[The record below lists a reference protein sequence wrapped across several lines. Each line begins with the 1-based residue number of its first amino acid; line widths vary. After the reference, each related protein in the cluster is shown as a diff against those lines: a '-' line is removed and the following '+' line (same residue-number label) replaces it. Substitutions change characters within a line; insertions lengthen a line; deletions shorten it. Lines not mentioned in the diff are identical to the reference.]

1 MRTPWPLHALF
12 ALAAGGLAVCSLAGW
27 IAGAPMLTTLLP
39 GRPSLSPMTAL
50 LLVVGAAAV
59 AALPVRR
66 TLALRLACAEI
77 GCGIGIVVAHLAH
90 IPEQAWMPLA
100 WWPSRL
106 TGMAFAFSGASTL
119 LLASGRLAGG
129 QVLAFVVLLF
139 ATLLG
144 MGHVFPSADLY
155 ALLPGT
161 GVAIP
166 TVIAFIALSVGQLLT
181 FAQTGVSAALT
192 SRNAAGRMGLG
203 LLLAGGAA
211 ALMLTVAVL
220 AALRHGLFDP
230 VTAVLLLAWALIALL
245 GSALW
250 SLAVAVDRAELAK
263 SAAERESNEM
273 RRMVAAAVTHDL
285 RSPLQA
291 ATLSG
296 QLLERLVADPAS
308 LAAIARLQRSH
319 RRLDRLFRSLL
330 DSLVVGSGQQLTLH
344 PSRFTLEDLVREVVA
359 ENEAVLGRRVA
370 CEGGAEGCWDRDAL
384 FRVVENL
391 LLNAVKYG
399 EPGTTISC
407 RIRAGA
413 GERVFVTVANRGAP
427 IPASEWESIFEAFAR
442 TDAARESGPLG
453 WGVGLAYA
461 RAVATSHGGNVR
473 VAESGPEGTVF
484 ELALP
489 VDSRPWIARAPA

>member
-1 MRTPWPLHALF
+1 
-12 ALAAGGLAVCSLAGW
+12 
-27 IAGAPMLTTLLP
+27 MLTTLLP

-59 AALPVRR
+59 AALPARR

-100 WWPSRL
+100 WWSSRL

-119 LLASGRLAGG
+119 LLASGRLTGG
-129 QVLAFVVLLF
+129 QVLAFVVLLL
-139 ATLLG
+139 AALLG

-166 TVIAFIALSVGQLLT
+166 TVVAFIALSVGQLLT

-203 LLLAGGAA
+203 LLLAGVAA

-263 SAAERESNEM
+263 IAAERESNEM

-296 QLLERLVADPAS
+296 QLLERLVADAPA

-319 RRLDRLFRSLL
+319 RRLDRLFRTLL
-330 DSLVVGSGQQLTLH
+330 DSLVVGSGQQLTFH
-344 PSRFTLEDLVREVVA
+344 PSHFTLQDLVREVVA
-359 ENEAVLGRRVA
+359 ENEAMLARRLA

-384 FRVVENL
+384 FRVIENL

-407 RIRAGA
+407 RSAPKPAGVSSSPSPTAAHPSPRPNGKASSRRSRARMRRANPVRWVGA
-413 GERVFVTVANRGAP
+413 WAWPMHAP
-427 IPASEWESIFEAFAR
+427 WRRATAATCASPSPGRRAPCSNSRFRW
-442 TDAARESGPLG
+442 TAARGSP
-453 WGVGLAYA
+453 
-461 RAVATSHGGNVR
+461 
-473 VAESGPEGTVF
+473 P
-484 ELALP
+484 
-489 VDSRPWIARAPA
+489 RPWREGPWLSSRA